1 MSLVLCPHCK
11 SHRIVTSHVPKNVVA
26 VFPCPQCGE
35 LIVFFHNKALALS
48 RRILERG
55 SNDER
60 RTHLANIIGEF
71 LQPGFLEKLGEAGAL
86 SFGPGMDP
94 GGPGDIADE
103 LEAELISDEEVQQF
117 IRSDLE
123 RLDDPIYF
131 RKHFG

>member
-11 SHRIVTSHVPKNVVA
+11 THRIVTSHVPKNVVA
-26 VFPCPQCGE
+26 VFPCPQCDE
-35 LIVFFHNKALALS
+35 LIVYFHDKALALS

-86 SFGPGMDP
+86 SFGAEMEASAEDAEESVYEDP
-94 GGPGDIADE
+94 ISEEE
-103 LEAELISDEEVQQF
+103 LERFVRI
-117 IRSDLE
+117 DLE
-123 RLDDPIYF
+123 RLDDPRYF